1 MTLPRTGK
9 TLRIVVGVLITF
21 AICAPVWLAARQTP
35 PAFEKMK
42 TLPPGQGTESL
53 PATSLIYA
61 AYALVWLVLLGY
73 VFLLWRRAGRIEG
86 QLIALHDRLRKTKS
100 M

>member
-1 MTLPRTGK
+1 MSLGAQ
-9 TLRIVVGVLITF
+9 VSEGF
-21 AICAPVWLAARQTP
+21 Q
-35 PAFEKMK
+35 KMEP
-42 TLPPGQGTESL
+42 LQPGQGSESL

-73 VFLLWRRAGRIEG
+73 VFLLWRRAGRLEG

>member
-1 MTLPRTGK
+1 MPLSRTGK
-9 TLRIVVGVLITF
+9 TLWIVVGLLVTF
-21 AICAPVWLAARQTP
+21 AVCAPVSLGARQD
-35 PAFEKMK
+35 AKFEKMVP
-42 TLPPGQGTESL
+42 LAPGQGSESL

-73 VFLLWRRAGRIEG
+73 VFLLWRRAGRHEG
-86 QLIALHDRLRKTKS
+86 QLIALHDRLPKTKS

>member
-1 MTLPRTGK
+1 MPLPRTGK
-9 TLRIVVGVLITF
+9 LWIVIGLLVTF
-21 AICAPVWLAARQTP
+21 AVCAPVSLGAQVSEG
-35 PAFEKMK
+35 FQKMEPLK
-42 TLPPGQGTESL
+42 PGQGSESL

-73 VFLLWRRAGRIEG
+73 VFLLWRRAGRLEG